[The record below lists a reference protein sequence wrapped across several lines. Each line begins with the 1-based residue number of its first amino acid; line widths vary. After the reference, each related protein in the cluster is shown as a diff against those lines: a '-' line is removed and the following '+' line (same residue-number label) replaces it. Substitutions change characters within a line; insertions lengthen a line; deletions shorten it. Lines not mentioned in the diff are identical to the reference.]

1 MGWTD
6 TGVCLTYPGSADSSA
21 EPRFVHTLEAMGVD
35 CAWIFGY
42 RAAQSRDF
50 TCENDNVL
58 DVAAA
63 NPGRLVPIVLLDP
76 NQAARDIDR
85 LIERGAK
92 GVKILTGSGERW
104 TPERIRRV
112 LAPVARRVAES
123 HLHLSV
129 ALEGNIP
136 SRGGGVYVPLMIREA
151 CPDVVLVLDHCW
163 SQYAWLDYLAVAEED
178 SELWLTLYDLP
189 PRLINEIVNRVGIT
203 RCVLGSWY
211 PEHDPRLLI
220 DRIKSALNANGR
232 TLASTFSLNAQRLLE
247 GERPRVLSASRRA
260 AAA

>member
-6 TGVCLTYPGSADSSA
+6 TSVCLTHPGIDPAAGPD
-21 EPRFVHTLEAMGVD
+21 FVRTLEAMGVD
-35 CAWIFGY
+35 SAWIFGY
-42 RAAQSRDF
+42 RAARSREF
-50 TCENDNVL
+50 TLENERVL
-58 DVAAA
+58 DAAAA
-63 NPGRLVPIVLLDP
+63 NPGKLAPIVLLDP

-92 GVKILTGSGERW
+92 GVKILTGHGEHW

-123 HLHLSV
+123 NLHLSV
-129 ALEGNIP
+129 ALEGNVP

-151 CPDVVLVLDHCW
+151 CPGVVLVLDHCW
-163 SQYAWLDYLAVAEED
+163 SQYAWPDYIAVAEED
-178 SELWLTLYDLP
+178 PALWLTLYDLP
-189 PRLINEIVNRVGIT
+189 PRLINEIINRVGIS

-211 PEHDPRLLI
+211 PEHDPRLVI
-220 DRIKSALNANGR
+220 DRVKNALNANAR
-232 TLASTFSLNAQRLLE
+232 TLASTFTLNAQRLLE
-247 GERPRVLSASRRA
+247 GEHPRAQPASRRA